1 MTVSGMSAKKQKPA
15 LAAGSVAFW
24 LIFWHIAATVINR
37 KLILKI
43 PLPLETFKE
52 FIALCGKAFF
62 WQTVSVSVVHILIGF
77 LLGAFLGILFGLLS
91 EKYYLFRVF
100 TSPVHHLVKT
110 VPVAALIIL
119 AWLWIPSSVLPSFIS
134 FLMVLPIVWSHTSA
148 GVAAIDGKLIE
159 MAQVYSLEK
168 KEIFLKVKLPLVS
181 PFLRTGCVTALSIA
195 WKSGVAAEVI
205 SSPTGSLG
213 ALLNGAKTSIN
224 YTRVFAVTLTV
235 VLLSV
240 AFEKI
245 LKHLWKEQKR

>member
-1 MTVSGMSAKKQKPA
+1 MFNKKQKPV
-15 LAAGSVAFW
+15 LATGAVVFW
-24 LIFWHIAATVINR
+24 IAVWHFGASAINK

-52 FIALCGKAFF
+52 FVSLSGTAPF
-62 WQTVSVSVVHILIGF
+62 WRTVGASVFHILLGF
-77 LLGAFLGILFGLLS
+77 IIGAFLGVLFGLLS
-91 EKYYLFRVF
+91 EKYFVFRVF

-134 FLMVLPIVWSHTSA
+134 FLMVLPIVWSHTAS
-148 GVAAIDGKLIE
+148 GVRAIDEKLVE
-159 MAQVYSLEK
+159 MARVYSLSERD
-168 KEIFLKVKLPLVS
+168 ILFKVKLPLVS
-181 PFLRTGCVTALSIA
+181 PFLRSGCVTALSIA

-205 SSPTGSLG
+205 SSPTGTLG
-213 ALLNGAKTSIN
+213 ALLNGAKTSID

-245 LKHLWKEQKR
+245 LKLLWKEQKR